1 MNSVIKDD
9 FVNFVENE
17 EYFNSTVLLYDS
29 QGGSLV
35 YEGYG
40 IYDTKP
46 SAVVDE
52 NGSISY
58 NGEKSVLTLAKSKL
72 TFMTSYFDLKGYYA
86 VITDNEATHNLW
98 ISNSHYNSNA
108 GSIFCYLKNTL

>member
-1 MNSVIKDD
+1 MNNVIKDD
-9 FVNFVENE
+9 FADFVENE
-17 EYFNSTVLLYDS
+17 QYFNSTVLLYNS
-29 QGGSLV
+29 QGGTLV

-46 SAVVDE
+46 SPVVDE

-58 NGEKSVLTLAKSKL
+58 NGEKSVLTLTRAKL
-72 TFMTSYFDLKGYYA
+72 DFMTAYFDLKGYYA
-86 VITDNEATHNLW
+86 VITDNEATHSLF

-108 GSIFCYLKNTL
+108 GSIFCYLKDTL